1 MCKFIFKVYLF
12 SIALAVSQTAYAAN
26 FSKVLSK
33 PVLLTALEKPSN
45 SIQDLAQDIETRAQ
59 INGLTDNDNLTYG
72 PVRVGET
79 FAETEK
85 LSKEFLEAPQF
96 VTPTKEDQ
104 YDISEIVPV
113 PVPVVENP
121 VVSAT
126 NPLLKSSLEN
136 ASLTHNLMSN
146 LEYVGGIFGI
156 ILIGMIWIVMT
167 SQKKEI
173 LISDDSGACSIDFVK
188 NPQLRHK
195 IMDSEV
201 VGIELNTPVPEF
213 DNKSLTAFD
222 LTKISLEMNDA
233 VSFVRATDDTFLER
247 SPQWHEVA
255 TKIDLA
261 RVYKEMDAHGNA
273 KEILL
278 EIINEGDAQQRAHAE
293 SMLVNLKDSS

>member
-1 MCKFIFKVYLF
+1 MARLG
-12 SIALAVSQTAYAAN
+12 LER
-26 FSKVLSK
+26 
-33 PVLLTALEKPSN
+33 LLPRQK
-45 SIQDLAQDIETRAQ
+45 
-59 INGLTDNDNLTYG
+59 
-72 PVRVGET
+72 
-79 FAETEK
+79 K
-85 LSKEFLEAPQF
+85 LSKEFLEVPQF

-113 PVPVVENP
+113 PVVENS

-213 DNKSLTAFD
+213 HNKSLTAFD

-247 SPQWHEVA
+247 SSQWHEVA

>member
-85 LSKEFLEAPQF
+85 LSKEFLEAPQL
-96 VTPTKEDQ
+96 TPTKEDQ

-113 PVPVVENP
+113 PVVENS

-201 VGIELNTPVPEF
+201 VGTELNTPVPEF
-213 DNKSLTAFD
+213 HNKSLTAVD

>member
-113 PVPVVENP
+113 PVVENS

-136 ASLTHNLMSN
+136 ASLTHNIMSN

-201 VGIELNTPVPEF
+201 VGTELNTPVPEF
-213 DNKSLTAFD
+213 HNKSLTAFD

-233 VSFVRATDDTFLER
+233 ASFVRATDDTFLER

>member
-113 PVPVVENP
+113 PVVENF

-201 VGIELNTPVPEF
+201 VGTELNTPVPEF
-213 DNKSLTAFD
+213 YNKSLTAFD

-233 VSFVRATDDTFLER
+233 ASFVRATDDTFLER

-293 SMLVNLKDSS
+293 SMLVNLKRF